1 MKNLNKVNNSFLQS
15 ETKRDLLILL
25 LFSAALKISIS
36 LFIKVIN
43 QDGEVYIT
51 AAQKIAEGAFKE
63 ALTIHGM
70 PLYPLLI
77 ALTHYVIPNWIPAAR
92 FVSIAASILTII
104 PLYLLTREIFHRQAA
119 LWACAAFALLPLSN
133 HLSVAIMRDPLFLFF
148 LAYAVLFA
156 QRAITS
162 KRLVHF
168 LLSSLLGLLS
178 ILCRLEGLAFFVC
191 FILFAFFLF
200 LRKPEER
207 GDLLKGILIYIAL
220 PLSLFIVGAL
230 ILERGWSSN
239 FNRIT
244 DVELAIRGLFSLEF
258 LNNYQ
263 FMYKRLKVFED
274 TIALQY
280 ISKNQSLIEITR
292 HYMLV
297 IYLIG
302 LLESFIKALFPLNFI
317 PLVVGF
323 RNWRKRH
330 GVFVL
335 LLAGSYLLLS
345 YYLLITRD
353 SIRVRFFLTPVLLL
367 CPWIGLGID
376 RILIYV
382 RGLSKRRFFTILL
395 LIIFALVPFHR
406 SLRITWKQE
415 TVPLKAGE
423 WISTVPQFQTAKIIT
438 TDRRISFYAGRG
450 LDQTLCLNPNYLV
463 INYLVI
469 EKLALEKSFDLLI
482 ITTSKKGKS
491 SRPRLKKFTR
501 VKEFVGEKDIVNI
514 YCSPRLYRTVKGKI

>member
-1 MKNLNKVNNSFLQS
+1 MKNLDKVNNSFLQS

-43 QDGEVYIT
+43 QDGELYIT
-51 AAQKIAEGAFKE
+51 VAQKIAEGAFKE
-63 ALTIHGM
+63 ALTIYGM

-77 ALTHYVIPNWIPAAR
+77 ALTHYVIPNWIAAAR

-178 ILCRLEGLAFFVC
+178 ILCRLEGLVFYAFY
-191 FILFAFFLF
+191 ILFAFLLF

-230 ILERGWSSN
+230 ILEIGWSSN
-239 FNRIT
+239 FNRIN
-244 DVELAIRGLFSLEF
+244 DVGREIRGLFSLEF
-258 LNNYQ
+258 LNNYK
-263 FMYKRLKVFED
+263 FMYKRLKVFEN
-274 TIALQY
+274 TMALHY
-280 ISKNQSLIEITR
+280 TSKYQSLIEITR

-323 RNWRKRH
+323 KNWRKRH

-345 YYLLITRD
+345 YYFLITRD
-353 SIRVRFFLTPVLLL
+353 FIRVRYLLTPVLLL

-376 RILIYV
+376 RIFIYV
-382 RGLSKRRFFTILL
+382 RGLSKRRFFTILV
-395 LIIFALVPFHR
+395 LIIFALVPSYR
-406 SLRITWKQE
+406 SLRITWKQD

-423 WISTVPQFQTAKIIT
+423 WIATVPQFQTAKIIT
-438 TDRRISFYAGRG
+438 TDRRIPFYAGRG
-450 LDQTLCLNPNYLV
+450 LDQTLYLNPNYLA
-463 INYLVI
+463 I
-469 EKLALEKSFDLLI
+469 EKLALKKSFDLLI
-482 ITTSKKGKS
+482 ITTSKKGTN
-491 SRPRLKKFTR
+491 SRPQLKKFTR

>member
-25 LFSAALKISIS
+25 LLSAALKISLS
-36 LFIKVIN
+36 LFITVIN

-51 AAQKIAEGAFKE
+51 VAQKIAEGAFKE
-63 ALTIHGM
+63 AFTIYGM

-77 ALTHYVIPNWIPAAR
+77 ALTHYVIPNWIAAAR
-92 FVSIAASILTII
+92 LVSIAASILTII

-133 HLSVAIMRDPLFLFF
+133 HLSVAIMRDPLFLFC

-239 FNRIT
+239 FNRIN
-244 DVELAIRGLFSLEF
+244 DVELAIRGL
-258 LNNYQ
+258 
-263 FMYKRLKVFED
+263 
-274 TIALQY
+274 
-280 ISKNQSLIEITR
+280 
-292 HYMLV
+292 
-297 IYLIG
+297 
-302 LLESFIKALFPLNFI
+302 
-317 PLVVGF
+317 
-323 RNWRKRH
+323 
-330 GVFVL
+330 
-335 LLAGSYLLLS
+335 
-345 YYLLITRD
+345 
-353 SIRVRFFLTPVLLL
+353 
-367 CPWIGLGID
+367 
-376 RILIYV
+376 
-382 RGLSKRRFFTILL
+382 
-395 LIIFALVPFHR
+395 
-406 SLRITWKQE
+406 
-415 TVPLKAGE
+415 
-423 WISTVPQFQTAKIIT
+423 
-438 TDRRISFYAGRG
+438 
-450 LDQTLCLNPNYLV
+450 
-463 INYLVI
+463 
-469 EKLALEKSFDLLI
+469 
-482 ITTSKKGKS
+482 
-491 SRPRLKKFTR
+491 
-501 VKEFVGEKDIVNI
+501 
-514 YCSPRLYRTVKGKI
+514 